1 MDSRHEPKGAPSDR
15 AIPRNYGI
23 WGMLIGS
30 RSMERREMTR
40 IMLEGALN
48 GIGFVIGSAIV
59 GWIVSFFFLH
69 IWAFFA
75 LPIIGLVLWLCLK
88 GRRAL
93 KARLE
98 RVKLKEFARA
108 LRSSAVGGG
117 SHA

>member
-1 MDSRHEPKGAPSDR
+1 MD
-15 AIPRNYGI
+15 
-23 WGMLIGS
+23 
-30 RSMERREMTR
+30 RREMTR

-75 LPIIGLVLWLCLK
+75 LPIIGLVLWLGLK

-98 RVKLKEFARA
+98 RVKLEEFARA

-117 SHA
+117 SHAQGVPEERGDVAARGRAGKGSIR